1 MSTVCVPPS
10 TVATRAATAYRS
22 RRSKWVADPV
32 AAEWDSLSIALH
44 PPTERQVAE
53 DPDAVIAWV
62 RVWQTRRGIGRVHWE
77 SRRWPS
83 FGTQDV
89 PVRIVFT
96 GPGEIAAAAG
106 HTSEWHTL
114 TARRMQLVEALSPGT
129 AALPSAIA
137 SSLSRWLQ
145 FDEAD
150 FTRLV
155 SVVRWL
161 ADHPASGLFIRQLP
175 VPGVDTKWISR
186 HRGLVELLLEGAI
199 GRRDL
204 GVRSVPRLCHV
215 AVCDRTV
222 LPSMPKHFAAPL
234 DELAALPLRTER
246 ILVLENKE
254 GLHALPDLPG
264 TVAVHGSGYA
274 VHELTAIP
282 WLADSDVVYWGDLD
296 THGFAILDRFRA
308 HLPDVRSFLMDLHT
322 LEAWTALAVP
332 EPSPSSHVPARLT
345 PSEAEVFTR
354 LREEGLR
361 LEQERIPWPHV
372 MEELARSFGGKIGHR
387 RGSTTVDPTA
397 LGIGTS

>member
-1 MSTVCVPPS
+1 MPPS
-10 TVATRAATAYRS
+10 AVSTRAETAYRN
-22 RRSKWVADPV
+22 RRSKWVADPI
-32 AAEWDSLSIALH
+32 AAESDSLSIALH
-44 PPTERQVAE
+44 PPSERQVAE
-53 DPDAVIAWV
+53 DPDAVVAWV
-62 RVWQTRRGIGRVHWE
+62 RAWQMHRGIGRVHWE
-77 SRRWPS
+77 TRRWPS

-89 PVRIVFT
+89 PVRVVFA

-129 AALPSAIA
+129 AALPGAIA

-155 SVVRWL
+155 GVVRWL

-215 AVCDRTV
+215 AVCDRTA

-254 GLHALPDLPG
+254 GLHALPHLPG

-397 LGIGTS
+397 LGRGTS